1 MNELLQR
8 RLEYRPIGYD
18 ISEESWLF
26 IEDYARNYSFY
37 YLNGNDTVTKLGCTK
52 VFREVTLFFEK
63 TLN

>member
-1 MNELLQR
+1 MNELLQW
-8 RLEYRPIGYD
+8 RLEERAIGYD

-26 IEDYARNYSFY
+26 IEDYARNFSYFVY
-37 YLNGNDTVTKLGCTK
+37 NGNDTITKLGCTK